1 MTQREHPNPLEVP
14 CAAYPQESTWVP
26 PALSDLEADQGD
38 PRFWHIFQN
47 SAIGMALLDES
58 GKLLESNPA
67 LSQMLGYSP
76 GEFQALSFV
85 DFTHPDDLALDWGLF
100 QELTN
105 GKRQRYQIEKRYYR
119 NDGKLI
125 WARLTASVSHKPSGG
140 TAFVLGMVEDI
151 TERKQV
157 EEALRRSE
165 LRFRSVFE
173 DSPLGIAMIDE
184 HCRVLQMNAA
194 LCELLGYSKPELV
207 GSSLLQITHPT
218 DAEAERSNF
227 SKLIRGELQSFQI
240 DKRCARTDGSDVWVS
255 LTASSVRSTD
265 GAFLYGLV
273 IIKDTTQ
280 RRNAEQRLAF
290 QAHHDLLTGL
300 PNRLLLKDR
309 LQQAIALA
317 RRHDRIVGI
326 FCIDLDGFKTVN
338 DSLGH
343 LKGDILLQEVAKRLV
358 AVVREVDTL
367 ARTGGDEFVLVVTD
381 LRTLDDAKSVASR
394 VLDALSPCFLLD
406 GRELFIT
413 ASIGISVYPFH
424 GQDPGMLHCYADAA
438 TYEVK
443 RVGKNGFTFFSPEMG
458 AAARERLELEIN
470 LRRALER
477 GELSLHFQPQRR
489 LATGELVGFEA
500 LLRWHHPTLGN
511 IPPGKFISIAE
522 DTGLIVPIGTWV
534 LEEAC
539 RQCRTWQRP
548 GQPPIRV
555 AVNVSGAQFV
565 RPDFV
570 GIVESALHRTGL
582 SSEYLELEMTE
593 SLVMDDFEEAARRMN
608 LLRALGVQIAIDDF
622 GTGYSSLSYLR
633 RLPIDA
639 LKPTD
644 RSCGA

>member
-1 MTQREHPNPLEVP
+1 MNREHPSPLEVS
-14 CAAYPQESTWVP
+14 ASAYPQDSTWVSP
-26 PALSDLEADQGD
+26 PVLEAGQGD
-38 PRFWHIFQN
+38 PRFWHTFQN
-47 SAIGMALLDES
+47 AAIGMAVLDES

-67 LSQMLGYSP
+67 LSQVLGYSP
-76 GEFQALSFV
+76 AEFQALSFV
-85 DFTHPDDLALDWGLF
+85 DFTHPDDIALDWGLF

-119 NDGKLI
+119 KDGKLI
-125 WARLTASVSHKPSGG
+125 WGRLTVSVSRKPEGL
-140 TAFVLGMVEDI
+140 AFVLGMVEDI

-157 EEALRRSE
+157 EAALRHSE
-165 LRFRSVFE
+165 QRFQSVFE

-227 SKLIRGELQSFQI
+227 DKLIKGDLQSFQI
-240 DKRCARTDGSDVWVS
+240 DKRCARTDGSDVWVN
-255 LTASSVRSTD
+255 LTASGVRGTD
-265 GAFLYGLV
+265 GEFLYGLAIV
-273 IIKDTTQ
+273 KDTTQ

-309 LQQAIALA
+309 LQQAIAFA

-394 VLDALSPCFLLD
+394 ILDTLSPCFLLD
-406 GRELFIT
+406 GRELFVT

-424 GQDPGMLHCYADAA
+424 GPGNVTLLRGCRH
-438 TYEVK
+438 V
-443 RVGKNGFTFFSPEMG
+443 RGKAGG
-458 AAARERLELEIN
+458 KERLHVL
-470 LRRALER
+470 
-477 GELSLHFQPQRR
+477 QP
-489 LATGELVGFEA
+489 
-500 LLRWHHPTLGN
+500 
-511 IPPGKFISIAE
+511 
-522 DTGLIVPIGTWV
+522 
-534 LEEAC
+534 
-539 RQCRTWQRP
+539 
-548 GQPPIRV
+548 
-555 AVNVSGAQFV
+555 
-565 RPDFV
+565 
-570 GIVESALHRTGL
+570 
-582 SSEYLELEMTE
+582 
-593 SLVMDDFEEAARRMN
+593 
-608 LLRALGVQIAIDDF
+608 
-622 GTGYSSLSYLR
+622 
-633 RLPIDA
+633 
-639 LKPTD
+639 
-644 RSCGA
+644 